1 MGPIRRL
8 VFQMRDLTQLSA
20 TQAALEIAQGT
31 LKPSALLRAYLEK
44 ISQKEVE
51 VNAFA
56 FLAEDLATE
65 QAAQQD
71 KIAPNGLLFGI
82 PFAVKDLIDTESVV
96 TTYGSEIYK
105 SNVPSSDAACVAQ
118 TKKQGAVF
126 LGKTVTTEFAVFQPG
141 KTANPH
147 NLGHT
152 PGGSSSGSA
161 AAVAARMVPLAF
173 GTQTAASIYRPASFC
188 GVVGYKPTYGTIA
201 RAGTKPLA
209 DSLDTVGVMTNS
221 VRDASF
227 FASASAGRKDLVIN
241 SNKDINTLR
250 IGLCRTYEWHSAETE
265 TVMAIESCASFLSGR
280 GVRVTDCLLPDRF
293 KLLLQ
298 AQVDIMA
305 RESAMAL
312 SSEYLQHR
320 TQLSVKL
327 VNVIEQGL
335 AVTDSRLVE
344 AYSIVDNCKAELKEL
359 FANFDLLLAPAAP
372 GEAPEGLLST
382 GDPLFSRIWSALGN
396 PGIVLPWSR
405 GPKSLPVG
413 VLFTAARFNDL
424 LLLEAV
430 DWIERQRG
438 DF

>member
-1 MGPIRRL
+1 
-8 VFQMRDLTQLSA
+8 MRDLTQLSV
-20 TQAALEIAQGT
+20 TQAALEIAQGA
-31 LKPSALLRAYLEK
+31 LKPSTLLRAYLEK

-56 FLAEDLATE
+56 FLAEDAATE
-65 QAAQQD
+65 QAARQD
-71 KIAPNGLLFGI
+71 GISPSGLLFGI

-96 TTYGSEIYK
+96 TTYGSEIYN

-147 NLGHT
+147 NLRHT

-209 DSLDTVGVMTNS
+209 DSLDTIGVMTNS
-221 VRDASF
+221 VRDASL
-227 FASASAGRKDLVIN
+227 FASASAGRNDLITK
-241 SNKDINTLR
+241 SNNDINKPR
-250 IGLCRTYEWHSAETE
+250 IGLCKTFEWHGAESE
-265 TVMAIESCASFLSGR
+265 TIMAIESCASFLSGC
-280 GVRVTDCLLPDRF
+280 GVRVVDCTLPESF

-298 AQVDIMA
+298 AQIDIMA

-320 TQLSVKL
+320 TRLSVKL
-327 VNVIEQGL
+327 VDVIEQGL
-335 AVTDSRLVE
+335 ALTDARLVE
-344 AYSIVDNCKAELKEL
+344 AYSIVENCKAELKEL
-359 FANFDLLLAPAAP
+359 FANFDLLLAPAAR
-372 GEAPEGLLST
+372 GEAPESLSST

-396 PGIVLPWSR
+396 PGIVIPWSR
-405 GPKSLPVG
+405 GPKGLPVG

-430 DWIERQRG
+430 DWVERQRG